1 MKNFKNIL
9 LATTLLTALT
19 SCEAPI
25 KAVQM
30 DVIAEDYIKLVLQV
44 GEHEAGYI
52 DAYYGPEEWA
62 AEAKAETGSLKE
74 LGELADYMLQAL
86 PRVDTSGGTD
96 MERARLNFLTK
107 QITAVRARIAMLQ
120 GESFTFD
127 EETRLLYDAVSPKG
141 STDTWD
147 ATLAELNALIPG
159 EGDFKD
165 RFAEFR
171 KQFQIP
177 TDKLGAVFEA
187 SIAGCRAA
195 TQKYVDLPKA
205 ESFTFEFV
213 TDKAWSGYNWYQGGA
228 NSLIQVNTDFPIYIE
243 RAVDLGCHEG
253 YPGHHVF
260 NAMLEDKLVN
270 DLGWKEFSVYPL
282 FSPQSL
288 IAEGTA
294 NYGIQ
299 MAFPGEERLK
309 FETEVLYPLAGIS
322 TANATTYDKALRLMG
337 KMRYNYTDVARA
349 YLDGEITRDEAIDM
363 RAKYGLMARDKAE
376 QSIRFMETYRGY
388 VINYTLG
395 MDLSDGYVI
404 ANSDGSAEGRWK
416 AYEYLLSTPMT
427 ASGLE

>member
-1 MKNFKNIL
+1 MTHFKNIL

-19 SCEAPI
+19 SCDAPI

-44 GEHEAGYI
+44 GEHEAGYV

-62 AEAKAETGSLKE
+62 AEAKENPGSLKE
-74 LGELADYMLQAL
+74 LGELADYMLMAL

-107 QITAVRARIAMLQ
+107 QITAVRARISMLQ
-120 GESFTFD
+120 GESFSFD
-127 EETRLLYDAVSPKG
+127 EETRLLYDAVSPKA
-141 STDTWD
+141 DKIVWD
-147 ATLAELNALIPG
+147 QTLAELDALIPG
-159 EGDFKD
+159 EGEFKD

-177 TDKLGAVFEA
+177 TDKLEAVFEA

-195 TQKYVDLPKA
+195 TAKYMELPKA
-205 ESFTFEFV
+205 ESFTLEFV
-213 TDKAWSGYNWYQGGA
+213 NDKVWSGYNWYKGSA

-260 NAMLEDKLVN
+260 NAMLEKNLVD
-270 DLGWKEFSVYPL
+270 DLRWKEFSVYPL

-294 NYGIQ
+294 NYGIK
-299 MAFPGEERLK
+299 MAFPGDERFK
-309 FETEVLYPLAGIS
+309 FETEVLYPIAGIS
-322 TANATTYDKALRLMG
+322 TEDAATYDKALKLMG
-337 KMRYNYTDVARA
+337 KMRYNYTDTARS
-349 YLDGEITRDEAIDM
+349 YLDGEITRDEAIAQ
-363 RAKYGLMARDKAE
+363 RAKYGLMALDKAE
-376 QSIRFMETYRGY
+376 QSIRFMEANRGY

-395 MDLSDGYVI
+395 MDMTDGYVI
-404 ANSDGSAEGRWK
+404 ANSDGSPEDRWK
-416 AYEYLLSTPMT
+416 IYEYLLSTPMT